1 MGTAEY
7 EPIVAR
13 YRVPIVVTGFEP
25 LDILDGILRCV
36 RQLESGQAALDNAY
50 ARSVRSEG
58 NRAAQALLQRVFT
71 VGSRRWRGLGEI
83 EGGGLVLAAEFS
95 DLDAERR
102 FGAITDSNADVR
114 EGAAG
119 TRAKATGDG
128 DGDCLS
134 GLVLRGL
141 RKPVDCAAFGTR
153 CTPEHPLGVTMVS
166 GEGAC
171 AAYWR
176 FRGPRAA
183 TEAAS

>member
-13 YRVPIVVTGFEP
+13 YGVPIVVTGFEP
-25 LDILDGILRCV
+25 LDILDGILCCA
-36 RQLESGQAALDNAY
+36 RQLESGRAELENAY

-71 VGSRRWRGLGEI
+71 IGPRRWRGLGEVDA
-83 EGGGLVLAAEFS
+83 GGLALAAEFA

-102 FGAITDSNADVR
+102 FGAVDDTDAC
-114 EGAAG
+114 EAAAG
-119 TRAKATGDG
+119 TRADAPADG
-128 DGDCLS
+128 EACIS
-134 GLVLRGL
+134 ALVLRGL

-171 AAYWR
+171 AAYYR
-176 FRGPRAA
+176 FRGPHLTA
-183 TEAAS
+183 EAAS